1 MSFALPAIALVVA
14 IGRLTSDI
22 ALSAGQWMQVIG
34 LMWIA
39 TASVAAL
46 GTLIGLSFAAESARN
61 ATTLAF
67 VVLWLLGGIF
77 TPLDSMPDALAA
89 VSRSLP
95 SNGLVEV
102 GRSIAGGD
110 PVPPSALAVLMGWTA
125 GAGALAALTWRRVV
139 SR

>member
-1 MSFALPAIALVVA
+1 MSFAVPAIALVVA

-46 GTLIGLSFAAESARN
+46 GTLIGLSFAAESAQN

-67 VVLWLLGGIF
+67 VVPWLLGGIF
-77 TPLDSMPDALAA
+77 TTLDSMPDALAA

-125 GAGALAALTWRRVV
+125 GAGALAALTWWRVV